1 MRKCPEHKNYRII
14 ILQEGVII
22 LEGLI
27 TLNKNEQRRNDIIVR
42 YINKEISI
50 HDVCKLLN
58 ITDRQVRRIKSDY
71 LNNGVSSIPH
81 RNKHLKPHNKVDCNL
96 TNKIINLYN
105 SDYLGWNF
113 HHFNDIL
120 KSEYDIFVSH
130 SFIYNTFTK
139 EGIISPKCK
148 RRRKSIHPPRQRKET
163 FGELLQIDA
172 SIHKWFGN
180 STSALH
186 AAIDDASGTV
196 LAAYFDKEETTFG
209 YYKMLEQILVNYGI
223 PKCLY
228 SDNRTT
234 FKSNKKELSIDEELK
249 GITINK
255 TNFEVAIQK
264 LGISLITTSN
274 PMAKGRIERLWQTF
288 QDRLINEMKRLNIQN
303 IEQANEFLKV
313 YIPKHNTQFALPL
326 NNITSSFSILDS
338 SLDLNM
344 LLSIRQKFSVHK
356 YSYLSCNN
364 GYLVIMDDD
373 KPALIDTKSKVD
385 LVTRLDG
392 IQVVEFKDKIYNIKP
407 VLSIPKQL
415 ANEGI
420 QKGYNY
426 NPNSIPSKN
435 HPWRNYKPIVH
446 NKKLLNMMYSN

>member
-1 MRKCPEHKNYRII
+1 M
-14 ILQEGVII
+14 
-22 LEGLI
+22 EGLI

-42 YINKEISI
+42 YINKQISI
-50 HDVCKLLN
+50 HDVCRLLN
-58 ITDRQVRRIKSDY
+58 ITDRQVRRIKSSY
-71 LNNGVSSIPH
+71 LKNGIISIPH
-81 RNKHLKPHNKVDCNL
+81 RNKHLKPHNKTDSEL
-96 TNKIINLYN
+96 TNKIINIYN

-120 KSEYDIFVSH
+120 KSVYNIFVSH

-139 EGIISPKCK
+139 ENIISPRCK
-148 RRRKSIHPPRQRKET
+148 KKKKTSHPPRPRRET

-172 SIHKWFGN
+172 SIHQWFGN

-186 AAIDDASGTV
+186 AAIDDATGTV
-196 LAAYFDKEETTFG
+196 LAAFFDKEETTYG
-209 YYKMLEQILVNYGI
+209 YYKMLEQILLNYGV

-234 FKSNKKELSIDEELK
+234 FKSPKKELSIDEELK

-255 TNFEVAIQK
+255 TNFEIAIAK

-288 QDRLINEMKRLNIQN
+288 QDRLINEMKRLNIKS
-303 IEQANEFLKV
+303 IEDANEFLKV
-313 YIPKHNTQFALPL
+313 YISKHNLQFALPL
-326 NNITSSFSILDS
+326 DNIKSSFSILDT

-344 LLSIRQKFSVHK
+344 VLSMRQKFSVHK

-364 GYLVIMDDD
+364 GYLVIMEDD
-373 KPALIDTKSKVD
+373 KPALIDTNYKVD
-385 LVTRLDG
+385 LVTRLDRV
-392 IQVVEFKDKIYNIKP
+392 QVVEFNDKIYNIKP
-407 VLSIPKQL
+407 VLSIPKDVS
-415 ANEGI
+415 
-420 QKGYNY
+420 QKNVNKEYNY
-426 NPNSIPSKN
+426 NPNSIPKNN
-435 HPWRNYKPIVH
+435 HPWKNVKPLVH